1 MKTLFLNG
9 FLCLPLT
16 RPDKFRLRFYSFTDQ
31 IHFKYYIYSPVLQ
44 ISFNVLMGGRLAEG
58 AVEWWGWGRN
68 ITVPYTNGN
77 MFQKQNKIYM
87 RGANA
92 DNDLRMGEFVMCGSV
107 RRLKGLLVILFG
119 FPILY
124 ECCYIDVWQFILSWI
139 EIVHCCHCG
148 HPPRRR
154 AGQGSFYTT
163 RNLMLS
169 SI

>member
-1 MKTLFLNG
+1 MGFYVFHSLVLTNSVSVFIPSLIKFILNIIYI
-9 FLCLPLT
+9 LP
-16 RPDKFRLRFYSFTDQ
+16 FC
-31 IHFKYYIYSPVLQ
+31 KYPSTYWWVDDSPK
-44 ISFNVLMGGRLAEG
+44 GRWNDGVEG
-58 AVEWWGWGRN
+58 E
-68 ITVPYTNGN
+68 ILPYHTNGN